1 MPPDADGRDSR
12 RKGGD
17 NNKDKPRTKTMT
29 MIKKGDKVRF
39 LFDTG
44 GGTVAAVKGN
54 IVMVEDADGFQ
65 IPTPI
70 NEVVLDASQESYS
83 TSSMVAAMQRDER
96 RSAAKSDGRSMR
108 ALLNEGMEEEA
119 DNAARDD
126 DPADKEIT
134 FKRPVEERK
143 GGNLLNAYLAFVPV
157 DIKKVTDTEFDT
169 YLVNDSNYYLHYT
182 YLSAENNSWT
192 VRAEGVLEPNT
203 KEYIEEFTL
212 REVNALSRVCIQ
224 MTAFKREKPF
234 SLKQPVSVMLRIDQ
248 VKFYKLHVFQPN
260 DFFEQPALLYT
271 IIEDDKPAR
280 SIDIDA
286 NSLKQEMYAT
296 ADDKERLTQLSTRTP
311 RKGLEEAEVVDLH
324 AEKLLD
330 NTGGMSSADILN
342 YQLDHFRRIM
352 KEHRHEKGKKIIF
365 IHGKGEGVLR
375 HAIIHELVYRYRPCT
390 YQDASFQE
398 YGYGATQV
406 TIK

>member
-119 DNAARDD
+119 DNAARED

-311 RKGLEEAEVVDLH
+311 RKGLEEAEVIDLH

>member
-119 DNAARDD
+119 DYAARED

-311 RKGLEEAEVVDLH
+311 RKGLEEAEVIDLH

-330 NTGGMSSADILN
+330 NTAGMSSADILN